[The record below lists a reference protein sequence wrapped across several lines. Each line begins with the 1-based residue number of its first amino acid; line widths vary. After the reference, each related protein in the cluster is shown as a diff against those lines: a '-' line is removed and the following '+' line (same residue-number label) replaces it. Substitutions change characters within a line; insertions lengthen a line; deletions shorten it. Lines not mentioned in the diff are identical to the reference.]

1 MYYYT
6 EKEAYN
12 SKMTLDGYNFDNFF
26 LTAKYYKD
34 YDAENIDSRTLIV
47 GNLPFDI
54 EAQHVVEIFSNHG
67 SVMKVEMPIEESK
80 SKNKKIYDDLL
91 SNNNNSE
98 KNLETIFSYS
108 DNYIKEFIESNSK
121 TKKSKL
127 YFFYQYKKV
136 KEILSQIGK
145 LTNKEMNTKVAE
157 SLKSLYQKFKFYV
170 QKIFPKEIINSLIYN
185 EIIKNND
192 NVDTLDSYE
201 ELNKEK
207 LAEAYNKIY
216 INMSSL
222 ISKYDDKVKLLAQ
235 GLTEDMVP
243 VDISEKEY
251 KNLNPESKI
260 FFIQNYIIHTLKRLL
275 MKKILEFSK
284 LT

>member
-1 MYYYT
+1 M
-6 EKEAYN
+6 
-12 SKMTLDGYNFDNFF
+12 
-26 LTAKYYKD
+26 
-34 YDAENIDSRTLIV
+34 
-47 GNLPFDI
+47 
-54 EAQHVVEIFSNHG
+54 
-67 SVMKVEMPIEESK
+67 
-80 SKNKKIYDDLL
+80 
-91 SNNNNSE
+91 
-98 KNLETIFSYS
+98 
-108 DNYIKEFIESNSK
+108 
-121 TKKSKL
+121 
-127 YFFYQYKKV
+127 
-136 KEILSQIGK
+136 
-145 LTNKEMNTKVAE
+145 
-157 SLKSLYQKFKFYV
+157 
-170 QKIFPKEIINSLIYN
+170 IYN

-192 NVDTLDSYE
+192 NVDILDSYA